1 MRPLNV
7 GSAVAC
13 FIAFG
18 KKENEY
24 NGKGKDGRR
33 SVATMNA
40 VFATPSAIW
49 IALFASIFA
58 RCFGTTL
65 FAPIFGGADV
75 PKTVRI
81 VVAAALAALVFPS
94 ASAHLDANPGTIF
107 ESSERLTLFF
117 VGVVFLTE
125 FLFGVATGLTL
136 RLFFCGAILA
146 GETIARIGG
155 ISVAGTFD
163 PTFGEEIS
171 PISRFLFLLAIAVFA
186 TTGGVEL
193 FLEGFLDGFVAVA
206 PGSVALNET
215 LILGLTEILALSFAL
230 ALKIAA
236 PVIFAT
242 GAVYLATGFLSR
254 VVPQLNIMSISFN
267 CNAALTSAILAL
279 TIGFSCRTFQTEIVE
294 LLEKTFVRSI

>member
-1 MRPLNV
+1 MT
-7 GSAVAC
+7 SAVG
-13 FIAFG
+13 FAF
-18 KKENEY
+18 
-24 NGKGKDGRR
+24 
-33 SVATMNA
+33 
-40 VFATPSAIW
+40 F
-49 IALFASIFA
+49 ALFATIFA

-75 PKTVRI
+75 PRTVRI
-81 VVAAALAALVFPS
+81 VVAATLTALVFPS
-94 ASAHLDANPGTIF
+94 ATANLDA
-107 ESSERLTLFF
+107 SSARWTLVS
-117 VGVVFLTE
+117 VGVAVATE

-136 RLFFCGAILA
+136 RIFFSGAILA

-171 PISRFLFLLAIAVFA
+171 AISRFLFLTAVVVFA

-193 FLEGFLDGFVAVA
+193 FLEGFLDGFAVVA
-206 PGSVALNET
+206 PGRAALDET
-215 LILGLTEILALSFAL
+215 LILGLAEVLASSFAL

-236 PVIFAT
+236 PVIFAA

-254 VVPQLNIMSISFN
+254 VVPQLNIMSISFS
-267 CNAALTSAILAL
+267 CNAFLTSAVLAL